1 MSLIVQQ
8 KRHEHKYLATVLYQ
22 KRVLVN
28 KNSVLVVTTSERMAC
43 YAYSTP
49 IINVKLLFKTENVT
63 KIILFKLIYRF
74 DSFLDLTL
82 LRVLIE

>member
-1 MSLIVQQ
+1 M
-8 KRHEHKYLATVLYQ
+8 
-22 KRVLVN
+22 N
-28 KNSVLVVTTSERMAC
+28 KNSVLVVTTSGRMAW

-49 IINVKLLFKTENVT
+49 TINVKLLFKTENVT
-63 KIILFKLIYRF
+63 KIILFKFIYRF